1 MSEEGLGV
9 LEMEVLEGEVGLHD
23 AGGLHPGP
31 QHILLGGDVV
41 GPGYPLQV
49 IQVAGEG
56 AEGRCVSRVVGQGT
70 SRVLGDILGVAP
82 GTLMAPA
89 PTRLGNA
96 EPPAQRHPPPIP
108 QRPPAGWEHGDR
120 AVQPPGEPPAPPDDA
135 AMGTQGT
142 HGDEAAAP
150 GPAQP

>member
-1 MSEEGLGV
+1 MSAEGLGV

-56 AEGRCVSRVVGQGT
+56 AEVSQVVGQGT
-70 SRVLGDILGVAP
+70 SHVLGDILGVAP
-82 GTLMAPA
+82 GTNRSGQRQAPG
-89 PTRLGNA
+89 T
-96 EPPAQRHPPPIP
+96 ETPPIHSP
-108 QRPPAGWEHGDR
+108 ETPYGLGTWGQGR
-120 AVQPPGEPPAPPDDA
+120 AAPRGAASPSDDA
-135 AMGTQGT
+135 AAGTRGTQ
-142 HGDEAAAP
+142 GDEAAAP

>member
-1 MSEEGLGV
+1 MSAAGLGV

-70 SRVLGDILGVAP
+70 SRVLGDIPGVAP
-82 GTLMAPA
+82 GTNWA
-89 PTRLGNA
+89 G
-96 EPPAQRHPPPIP
+96 QR
-108 QRPPAGWEHGDR
+108 R
-120 AVQPPGEPPAPPDDA
+120 
-135 AMGTQGT
+135 
-142 HGDEAAAP
+142 AP
-150 GPAQP
+150 GHADTPHP